1 MRRIDKEFLAKRELI
16 TPNRTCEVLGIDE
29 IAIRKGHVYAT
40 VLGDALEELRRSE
53 YNRQADKVMDFDLKR
68 GRFLLLKSNV
78 HLDDRGRA
86 WIARLK
92 ETNDDVY
99 TAYLLKEQA
108 IAFYEQK
115 SKGEAED
122 YLKKWAS
129 ACIASGLKP
138 FVQLGKRLLR
148 HAKSILEYFIHR
160 VSNGFAE
167 GINNKIKVIKRMA
180 FGFHD
185 FEYFRLK
192 ILSVTGYLRPYPRVR
207 AF

>member
-1 MRRIDKEFLAKRELI
+1 M
-16 TPNRTCEVLGIDE
+16 V
-29 IAIRKGHVYAT
+29 
-40 VLGDALEELRRSE
+40 
-53 YNRQADKVMDFDLKR
+53 FDLKR

-92 ETNDDVY
+92 EANDDVY

-108 IAFYEQK
+108 IAFYEQQ

-148 HAKSILEYFIHR
+148 HAKSILEYFVHR

-192 ILSVTGYLRPYPRVR
+192 ILSVTGYLRPYPRVL
-207 AF
+207 AS

>member
-1 MRRIDKEFLAKRELI
+1 M
-16 TPNRTCEVLGIDE
+16 V
-29 IAIRKGHVYAT
+29 
-40 VLGDALEELRRSE
+40 
-53 YNRQADKVMDFDLKR
+53 
-68 GRFLLLKSNV
+68 
-78 HLDDRGRA
+78 
-86 WIARLK
+86 
-92 ETNDDVY
+92 
-99 TAYLLKEQA
+99 
-108 IAFYEQK
+108 AFYEQK

-148 HAKSILEYFIHR
+148 HAKSILEYFVHR

-192 ILSVTGYLRPYPRVR
+192 ILSVTGCLRPYPRVL